1 MIIVDRIEN
10 GIAICEIDNEF
21 TEIALLDIIGNVREG
36 AVLIKTNGNYVVDED
51 NTSKRKKD
59 LFEKQRR
66 LFSK

>member
-10 GIAICEIDNEF
+10 GFAVCEIDNEF
-21 TEIALLDIIGNVREG
+21 TEISLLDISGNVREG

-51 NTSKRKKD
+51 STSQRKKD
-59 LFEKQRR
+59 IFEKQRR

>member
-10 GIAICEIDNEF
+10 GFAVCEIDNEF

-51 NTSKRKKD
+51 STSQRKKD
-59 LFEKQRR
+59 IFEKQRR

>member
-10 GIAICEIDNEF
+10 GIAICEIENEF
-21 TEIALLDIIGNVREG
+21 TEISLLDISGNVREG

-51 NTSKRKKD
+51 STSQRKKD
-59 LFEKQRR
+59 IFEKQRR

>member
-1 MIIVDRIEN
+1 MIIIDRIEN
-10 GIAICEIDNEF
+10 GFAVCEIDNEF
-21 TEIALLDIIGNVREG
+21 TEISLLDISGNVREG
-36 AVLIKTNGNYVVDED
+36 AVLIKTDDKYVVDED